1 MTNRTRNLGTEER
14 RIVVNS
20 SADDLP
26 KRYHLLGIG
35 IDEYRD
41 SAIAD
46 LSTAVDE
53 VLAVS
58 AFLEEHYGFQSTL
71 VLKPREEHKGQIDC
85 RYYSPNKDKIIE
97 LLQNYGNRHGGSKLT
112 NDDALLIYYA
122 GHGELN
128 KEGTNS
134 FFLTE
139 EAFEDK
145 QGSWFSHG
153 DFLKEL
159 DAIKARYILVI
170 ANSCFSGALLGAR
183 RANESEQLP
192 PIAQIARLRS
202 REVLTSG
209 RIEQVDDNFVFANA
223 LLEALKR
230 PIDGYLLT
238 DHLFKRISDY
248 MEGHATKHIPSF
260 GIMHSKDADKQARFI
275 FSHVNGGE
283 LHNTGDSA
291 KERIIMDKLST
302 TIEPPPAPSKPQ
314 LRPYLSK
321 NPDLQGIVDNDIFI
335 HGDSFQMGSPED
347 EDDRHRNES
356 PQHEVQIADFYLARY
371 PVTRA
376 EYARFIQA
384 MEEQKKDD
392 EKPHSYDSEQKYK
405 RAVVIDQRPIM
416 GISWEDAQ
424 KYVAWL
430 SKETGLAYRLPS
442 EAEWEFACRAGSK
455 TRFWW
460 GDDPYYEQ
468 AHLYANFGGN
478 HKGPTEVGSFY
489 PNDWG
494 LYDMSGNVGEW
505 VQDCW
510 KKNYYEAYLDGKA
523 WTEGFQTKRVARGGG
538 FDSDP
543 EDLRSAS
550 RTFLETEVY
559 FYRDYGFRIARTPGP
574 QLISSQLIAIGNRA
588 RRYAYDR
595 LVLFANNHLAR
606 YYDIISV
613 AFLLL
618 FVTAVITAVVIYE
631 SGSEQREYEAQRK
644 EDEANW
650 QLASSANTISSYQ
663 KYIDDCEHWSVK
675 KGSCMY
681 TTMARHGII
690 QLQQDDMKRWERA
703 SIADTLDSY
712 ENYIAGCETQ
722 YCASEHLAK
731 ANAMVAEYV
740 PELWLEEGLPSS
752 AINDIAY
759 TPDSSA
765 IATALRNGEIKL
777 WDATTGS
784 HIRTIKAHSAE
795 VSAIAFSSDGNIIGS
810 ASYDGT
816 LKLWDAQ
823 FGEFLRSMETNHT
836 ISNSI
841 SFAKDGKTLFADDKL
856 FDVDTGKLLRTF
868 GSGGYL
874 STLSNDGELL
884 AVARRSAQPILG
896 KKDFIDIWDIG
907 GSKEKL
913 MRSIWLGF
921 QVEDDQGKVR
931 IFNYGLIQTFD
942 FVPNSGSI
950 VFSETWGND
959 VSLLDWQSNSHFRL
973 VEHYHTAID
982 GEWVNDLDFAP
993 DGYFLGIV
1001 SSREDKVRVISG
1013 LEHYSDSVS
1022 PRTINILK
1030 DNSASPEHIAFAPS
1044 QKTLATAGG
1053 NMLSIWHL
1061 NKQDDYDNYLSID
1074 VRDPDHI
1081 EQVHSEH
1088 IHLVAFSPNGDSIV
1102 SAAGDYSMD
1111 ATIKLWDTLTGNVK
1125 QTLVGHADRINDIAF
1140 SSDGSI
1146 LASVSD
1152 DRSAKLWDINSG
1164 ELLHSFKENNIAWE
1178 DNAEK
1183 RFVALSPNNK
1193 LLATSSFDGSVL
1205 IWEINS
1211 GGKRMILDKKYT
1223 SPYNPKRDIISFTQD
1238 SSAIIID
1245 RLEEQAVRA
1254 IELWDVNSGELL
1266 SRVRREYFPDLVQL
1280 PYRSPREGS
1289 TIYTHIK
1296 GSVVQFISV
1305 DLNDSEPMTVSQ
1317 YVING
1322 SQSNSSE
1329 SCGWPIAH
1337 NTKFLALRCT
1347 DDSLKIWNVF
1357 TGELEKHTK
1366 ALRYLSDYSSP
1377 PFSFPEHY
1385 TELDLPNN
1393 FYPIQS
1399 YALSPGGN
1407 ALVAAIKY
1415 PLSNTGKTII
1425 IWDLDRKPIFIRDR
1439 K

>member
-510 KKNYYEAYLDGKA
+510 KKNYYEPYLDGKA

-841 SFAKDGKTLFADDKL
+841 SFAKDGKTLFADDEL
-856 FDVDTGKLLRTF
+856 FEVETGKLLRTF
-868 GSGGYL
+868 GLGGYL
-874 STLSNDGELL
+874 STLSDDGELL
-884 AVARRSAQPILG
+884 AVARRSSEPILG

-907 GSKEKL
+907 GNKERL
-913 MRSIWLGF
+913 MRSIWLGY
-921 QVEDDQGKVR
+921 QQEDSQGELR
-931 IFNYGLIQTFD
+931 IYNYGLIDAFD
-942 FVPNSGSI
+942 FASDGNLI
-950 VFSETWGND
+950 AFSDLQGVTRL
-959 VSLLDWQSNSHFRL
+959 SDWQDNSIL
-973 VEHYHTAID
+973 
-982 GEWVNDLDFAP
+982 WDFYPYEGFFQSWSGGINYAP
-993 DGYFLGIV
+993 DSNFLGIV
-1001 SSREDKVRVISG
+1001 SEYKNDVKLLGELNSTTPKITRTLKGKYFG
-1013 LEHYSDSVS
+1013 L
-1022 PRTINILK
+1022 K
-1030 DNSASPEHIAFAPS
+1030 HIAFAPN
-1044 QKTLATAGG
+1044 QKTLAAAGG
-1053 NMLSIWHL
+1053 NMLSIWQL
-1061 NKQDDYDNYLSID
+1061 NKQGDYDNYLSID
-1074 VRDPDHI
+1074 VRNPDHI
-1081 EQVHSEH
+1081 EKVHSEH
-1088 IHLVAFSPNGDSIV
+1088 IHLLNFSPDGNTIV
-1102 SAAGDYSMD
+1102 SAASGYHVD
-1111 ATIKLWDTLTGNVK
+1111 ATIKLWDILTRSVK
-1125 QTLVGHADRINDIAF
+1125 KTLVGHADIINDIAF

-1146 LASVSD
+1146 LASVSE
-1152 DRSAKLWDINSG
+1152 DRSAMLWDINSG
-1164 ELLHSFKENNIAWE
+1164 DLLSSFKEENVTWE
-1178 DNAEK
+1178 SAAIK
-1183 RFVALSPNNK
+1183 TSVALSSDKK
-1193 LLATSSFDGSVL
+1193 LLSTSNRGGSIIVWD
-1205 IWEINS
+1205 IHS
-1211 GGKRMILDKKYT
+1211 GEKKMILDKNYT
-1223 SPYNPKRDIISFTQD
+1223 YPYVPKRYIVSFTQD
-1238 SSAIIID
+1238 DSGLIVD
-1245 RLEEQAVRA
+1245 RLIETGA
-1254 IELWDVNSGELL
+1254 IELYDINSGELL
-1266 SRVRREYFPDLVQL
+1266 SRVHRDDFPDLVQL
-1280 PYRSPREGS
+1280 PYRSSREGS
-1289 TIYTHIK
+1289 TTYTHIK
-1296 GSVVQFISV
+1296 GSVIQFISV
-1305 DLNDSEPMTVSQ
+1305 DLNDSQPMTVSQ
-1317 YVING
+1317 YVIKDNQG
-1322 SQSNSSE
+1322 DPSKACDTS
-1329 SCGWPIAH
+1329 IAH
-1337 NTKFLALRCT
+1337 NTNFLASICA
-1347 DDSLKIWNVF
+1347 DGSLKIWNVT
-1357 TGELEKHTK
+1357 TGKLERHTEK
-1366 ALRYLSDYSSP
+1366 LQYLGQHSASLDPLFDYYTRSYLRAR
-1377 PFSFPEHY
+1377 ER
-1385 TELDLPNN
+1385 T
-1393 FYPIQS
+1393 IS
-1399 YALSPGGN
+1399 YALSPSGN
-1407 ALVAAIKY
+1407 ALVASVKHPSVRSY
-1415 PLSNTGKTII
+1415 KGII

-1439 K
+1439 R